1 MPGRERVGLNTLKR
15 CGFVM
20 IGFALIMVI
29 IGFTGLDE
37 GKVNKVAAV
46 DKQWKSVLAL
56 AESSS
61 EGKLRA
67 TVKWQ
72 GKWNSLLEPSE
83 AAYVLAARLGLST
96 PEENEVQGHAVY
108 NAQGFNVGVY
118 SKLSVMP
125 EEGGTSFYVILL
137 MEGDAR
143 ANGDVFSELQTVY
156 GHSLQDEGV
165 DVNWNAALQ
174 GFVSSGLSKELEVET
189 QSPEYSG
196 ASIQKLL
203 NKIEQQ
209 TGSTFKLHSAEEYVD
224 EDSQTISRSYE
235 AGGLPI
241 SVRSGDYN
249 VALQMA
255 VHYNVDTGEKEISF
269 GSPLL
274 TVEY

>member
-1 MPGRERVGLNTLKR
+1 MPGRERAGLNTLKR

-29 IGFTGLDE
+29 IGFAGLDQ
-37 GKVNKVAAV
+37 GKVNKVDAA

-72 GKWNSLLEPSE
+72 GTWNSLLGPSE
-83 AAYVLAARLGLST
+83 AAYVLTTRLGLST
-96 PEENEVQGHAVY
+96 PEENEVQGHTVY
-108 NAQGFNVGVY
+108 NAQGSNGGVY

-125 EEGGTSFYVILL
+125 EEGGTSYYVILL

-143 ANGDVFSELQTVY
+143 VNADVFSELQTIY

-174 GFVSSGLSKELEVET
+174 GSVASGLSKGLEVAA
-189 QSPEYSG
+189 QSPGYSG

-203 NKIEQQ
+203 NKIELQ
-209 TGSTFKLHSAEEYVD
+209 TGSAFNLHSTEEYVD

-235 AGGLPI
+235 AGELPI

>member
-1 MPGRERVGLNTLKR
+1 MPGRERAGLNILKR

-29 IGFTGLDE
+29 IGFAGLDE
-37 GKVNKVAAV
+37 GKVNKVDAA
-46 DKQWKSVLAL
+46 DQQWTSVLAL

-61 EGKLRA
+61 EGELRA

-72 GKWNSLLEPSE
+72 GTWISLLEPSE
-83 AAYVLAARLGLST
+83 AAYALATRLGLST
-96 PEENEVQGHAVY
+96 PEENEVQGHIVY
-108 NAQGFNVGVY
+108 NAQGFNAGVY

-125 EEGGTSFYVILL
+125 EEGGTSYYVILL
-137 MEGDAR
+137 IEGDAR
-143 ANGDVFSELQTVY
+143 ANADVFSELQTTY

-174 GFVSSGLSKELEVET
+174 GSVAPGLSKELEVEA
-189 QSPEYSG
+189 QSPEYSS

-203 NKIEQQ
+203 NKIEQK
-209 TGSTFKLHSAEEYVD
+209 TGSAFKLHSAEEYID

-235 AGGLPI
+235 ADGLLM

-255 VHYNVDTGEKEISF
+255 VHYNADTGEKEISF

>member
-1 MPGRERVGLNTLKR
+1 MPGRERAGLDILKR
-15 CGFVM
+15 FGFFM
-20 IGFALIMVI
+20 IGFALIIMI
-29 IGFTGLDE
+29 IGFAGRDE
-37 GKVNKVAAV
+37 SKVNKVDAA
-46 DKQWKSVLAL
+46 DQQWKSVLAL
-56 AESSS
+56 AQNSS
-61 EGKLRA
+61 EGKLQA

-72 GKWNSLLEPSE
+72 GTWNSLLEPGE
-83 AAYVLAARLGLST
+83 AAYALTARLGLSI
-96 PEENEVQGHAVY
+96 PEENEVQGHTVY
-108 NAQGFNVGVY
+108 NAQGSNSGVY

-125 EEGGTSFYVILL
+125 EEGGTSYYVILL

-143 ANGDVFSELQTVY
+143 ANADAFRELQTIY

-165 DVNWNAALQ
+165 DVNWNVALQ
-174 GFVSSGLSKELEVET
+174 GSVASGFTKGLGMDA

-196 ASIQKLL
+196 NSIQKLL

-209 TGSTFKLHSAEEYVD
+209 TGSTFKLHKAEEYID

-249 VALQMA
+249 VSLQMA
-255 VHYNVDTGEKEISF
+255 VHYNVDTGEQEISF